1 MKFLLFFTLFLM
13 LLLIGSIF
21 ANKYFTE
28 YADPFKLNFYI
39 GKKGSGKSTLI
50 AKLALRALKKG
61 RYVYCNYPLNIP
73 GTRTF
78 SMEDFGTFKFPP
90 NSEVFVDEGTIHFHN
105 REYKNFKAEAR
116 NYFIFQRKYKNV
128 LHMFSQAWNVDLVI
142 RTLCDNIY
150 LVEKHMYVFSIAR
163 KVARKLVVVEPEGDA
178 EGRIADGLELEP
190 LWLQFIGFRVSYFTY
205 IPKYTKYFNS
215 FDAPEIDD
223 IPYQEY
229 CPPEVIE

>member
-1 MKFLLFFTLFLM
+1 MVLLYICLFM
-13 LLLIGSIF
+13 LILVIVMIF
-21 ANKYFTE
+21 VNKYFTE

-61 RYVYCNYPLNIP
+61 RHVYCNYPLNIP

-78 SMEDFGTFKFPP
+78 EMEDFGKFKFPP
-90 NSEVFVDEGTIHFHN
+90 GSEVFIDEGTIHFHN

-150 LVEKHMYVFSIAR
+150 LVEKHMYVFSISR
-163 KVARKLVVVEPEGDA
+163 KVARKLVVVEPEGES
-178 EGRIADGLELEP
+178 EGRIGDGLELEP
-190 LWLQFIGFRVSYFTY
+190 LWLQLIGFRVSYFTY
-205 IPKYTKYFNS
+205 IPKYVKYFNS
-215 FDAPEIDD
+215 FDAPYLDD
-223 IPYQEY
+223 ISFEEY
-229 CPPEVIE
+229 LPPEVIE